1 MTNSLYGSQA
11 LGSERAAIRF
21 GKLPFSTPFG
31 PAIWI
36 AENGVVVSPVV
47 NAWITQATQNR

>member
-1 MTNSLYGSQA
+1 MGDVQA
-11 LGSERAAIRF
+11 LHDRF
-21 GKLPFSTPFG
+21 GKLPFSTLVG

-47 NAWITQATQNR
+47 NARITHATQNGYN

>member
-1 MTNSLYGSQA
+1 MLDGVQA
-11 LGSERAAIRF
+11 MHDRF
-21 GKLPFSTPFG
+21 GKLPFSTLFG

-47 NAWITQATQNR
+47 NAWIAQAT